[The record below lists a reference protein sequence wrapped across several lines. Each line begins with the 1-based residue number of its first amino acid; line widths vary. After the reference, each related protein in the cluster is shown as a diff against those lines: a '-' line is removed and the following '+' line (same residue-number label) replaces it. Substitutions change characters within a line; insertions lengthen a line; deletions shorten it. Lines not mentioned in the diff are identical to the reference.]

1 MPFNRKRK
9 KYFYWSDGML
19 LRRPKKEVTDIQYGI
34 NYMDICDGVKVLYK
48 SLIIGI
54 FLFFKLGYA
63 RVR

>member
-1 MPFNRKRK
+1 
-9 KYFYWSDGML
+9 ML